1 MNYTKYQNGAY
12 NIHLINTDRFK
23 TISIRI
29 NFKRKINKEE
39 VTKRNLL
46 TRVLLESN
54 EYYKTSRLIEIETE
68 KLYGLMLRSSSTI
81 SGNYSIMSFE
91 SSFLNEQYT
100 DNKMIEKSL
109 DFILGFIFNPDIEEK
124 HFNEKSFDLCKES
137 LRQEIECLKENP
149 DRYGMHKMLE
159 TIDESAPYAINAD
172 GSLENLDKITKENL
186 YKYYQE
192 IIKSD
197 LIDIFIIGDFNESK
211 VKNIINDK
219 FKINT
224 LKKPSQ
230 THYVTHKKINRR
242 IKTKKEIQDLEQSK
256 LYVGCKLENLTPFE
270 QKYVMNIYSFI
281 LGGSPNSRLFMNL
294 REKNSLCYSVNSTY
308 QPVFNLLIIKA
319 GIDAENYKKSVN
331 LIKQEMKNIEKG
343 EFTED
348 EIKAGI
354 ITYKNTF
361 KEVEDSAFSILNAY
375 TSCEYLNY
383 DQIEKR
389 VKEIEKVDKQ
399 AIIKVAKKIHIDTV
413 FLLEGEANEEN

>member
-1 MNYTKYQNGAY
+1 MNYTKHKNGAY

-29 NFKRKINKEE
+29 NFKRKIKKEE

-68 KLYGLMLRSSSTI
+68 KLYGLMLRSSSSI

-91 SSFLNEQYT
+91 SSFLNEEYT
-100 DNKMIEKSL
+100 DDKMIEKAL
-109 DFILGFIFNPDIEEK
+109 QFVLGFIFNPDIENK
-124 HFNEKSFDLCKES
+124 KFSEKSFNLCKES

-159 TIDESAPYAINAD
+159 TMDETAPYAIAAD
-172 GSLENLDKITKENL
+172 GNTDYLDKITRENL
-186 YKYYQE
+186 YDYYQE
-192 IIKSD
+192 VIKSD
-197 LIDIFIIGDFNESK
+197 LIDIFIIGSFNEQK
-211 VKNIINDK
+211 VKTIINEK

-224 LKKPSQ
+224 LKKPSEP
-230 THYVTHKKINRR
+230 HYVIHKKINRKA
-242 IKTKKEIQDLEQSK
+242 KTKTEKQQLEQSK
-256 LYVGCKLENLTPFE
+256 LYIGCKLNKLTTFE

-294 REKNSLCYSVNSTY
+294 REKNSLCYSVNSNY
-308 QPVFNLLIIKA
+308 QPVFNLLTIKA
-319 GIDAENYKKSVN
+319 GIDAENFKKSVN
-331 LIKQEMKNIEKG
+331 LIKEEMKNIEKG
-343 EFTED
+343 EFETN
-348 EIKAGI
+348 EIEAGI

-361 KEVEDSAFSILNAY
+361 KEVEDSAFSIINSY

-383 DQIEKR
+383 DPIETR
-389 VKEIEKVDKQ
+389 IKEIEKVDKE
-399 AIIKVAKKIHIDTV
+399 AIIKVAKKIHIDTI
-413 FLLEGEANEEN
+413 FLLEGEINEEN